1 MAQLAAQDYFSR
13 LQASGLSAFP
23 HPADLAAAFPGGL
36 AGMTAAAAAAANS
49 GTGSSSS
56 SSSRQNNGDSKGKGR
71 KEKKS
76 SNSGSGGGGG
86 NNNNNGG
93 HNSSA
98 LNNSSSGGLNLN
110 AGTSSSPSSYKV
122 GICTMK
128 ILIATAIIIQI
139 IKIVDCVCISSA
151 SHPINL
157 HRTNTI
163 RLHCIRNFWLCR
175 LPLLLSAD

>member
-36 AGMTAAAAAAANS
+36 AGMTAAAAAAAGNS
-49 GTGSSSS
+49 AAGSSSSS

-76 SNSGSGGGGG
+76 SNSGSG
-86 NNNNNGG
+86 NNNNGG

-98 LNNSSSGGLNLN
+98 LNNSSGGGLNLN

-122 GICTMK
+122 GIYTY
-128 ILIATAIIIQI
+128 L
-139 IKIVDCVCISSA
+139 VDWFA
-151 SHPINL
+151 PQQRKN
-157 HRTNTI
+157 
-163 RLHCIRNFWLCR
+163 
-175 LPLLLSAD
+175 

>member
-36 AGMTAAAAAAANS
+36 AGMTAAAANNA
-49 GTGSSSS
+49 GSSSS

-76 SNSGSGGGGG
+76 SNSGSGTSSS
-86 NNNNNGG
+86 NNNSG
-93 HNSSA
+93 HNNNA

-110 AGTSSSPSSYKV
+110 TGTSSSPSSYKV
-122 GICTMK
+122 NAVI
-128 ILIATAIIIQI
+128 TAFLPNQLTHFTNANNQLFIYL
-139 IKIVDCVCISSA
+139 KIVI
-151 SHPINL
+151 I
-157 HRTNTI
+157 
-163 RLHCIRNFWLCR
+163 
-175 LPLLLSAD
+175 